1 MKTSRTRLQYLVL
14 LAIPLILVAVYGITQ
29 EKPKPQ
35 LTPKDPATA
44 GRASNP
50 LLLRSA
56 GSEEVSAEEYGATSD
71 NQGDSP
77 DRFGSGF
84 GTAGG
89 FSGTF
94 GGGYGPAAGPP
105 ENQRLIQGY
114 NIMISW
120 SKDNDELRGFSQ
132 KSGEWTNLKI
142 EPQEAIEPILIADV
156 AAVRVGDKMA
166 AYSGTTGTW
175 DVLQLSA
182 GSKAAATVSRNMVQT
197 TDNDYL
203 YTFAASK
210 GKWTSPN
217 DPKFRP
223 SRRSGYG
230 GEYGAPGI
238 PGGMSPMSGFGA
250 PGIDMMN
257 NDSKAR
263 RFDQTALN
271 LARQFRGKG
280 LDDPEARAQLS
291 QAVENAFDQRQ
302 AHQKAEAKRLQEKL
316 KQIQDAIDNRE
327 ALRERIIQRR
337 VDELLDPNVDW
348 DSLSSSSASGA
359 TFGGTPIGL
368 PGPPQLPLG
377 GASGYSS
384 PKTGR

>member
-14 LAIPLILVAVYGITQ
+14 LAIPLMLVAVYGITQ

-35 LTPKDPATA
+35 VTPKDAAAA

-56 GSEEVSAEEYGATSD
+56 GGEEVSAEEYGVTSD
-71 NQGDSP
+71 NQG
-77 DRFGSGF
+77 GSETRSGGGF
-84 GTAGG
+84 GTAGLG
-89 FSGTF
+89 GAFGQSGGIGTAT
-94 GGGYGPAAGPP
+94 GVA
-105 ENQRLIQGY
+105 ENQRLIQFG

-142 EPQEAIEPILIADV
+142 EPQEAIDPVLMGDV
-156 AAVRVGDKMA
+156 AAVRVGDTMA

-175 DVLQLSA
+175 DVLKLSE
-182 GSKAAATVSRNMVQT
+182 GSKAYAVLGMNVVQT

-223 SRRSGYG
+223 SNWPGFENDYG
-230 GEYGAPGI
+230 TTSV

-250 PGIDMMN
+250 PGIDMMD
-257 NDSKAR
+257 NDSKAK

-280 LDDPEARAQLS
+280 LDDPEARTQLS

-316 KQIQDAIDNRE
+316 KQIQDAIQRRE

-337 VDELLDPNVDW
+337 VDELLDPNVNW
-348 DSLSSSSASGA
+348 DSLSSSPA
-359 TFGGTPIGL
+359 GTPIGL
-368 PGPPQLPLG
+368 SGPPHLPEVG
-377 GASGYSS
+377 PTGTVGPTGIPAKSG
-384 PKTGR
+384 R